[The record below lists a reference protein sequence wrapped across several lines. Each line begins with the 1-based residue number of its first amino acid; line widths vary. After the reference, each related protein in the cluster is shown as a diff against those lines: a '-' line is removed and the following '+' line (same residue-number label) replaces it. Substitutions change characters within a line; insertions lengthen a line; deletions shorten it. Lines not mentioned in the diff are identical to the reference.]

1 MAYMNQEMKKKL
13 APKIKEVCK
22 KYGVKATLAVDR
34 HSTLVLNVRSGK
46 IDFSDYLDENRTFS
60 IKYFKIVN
68 SDHKDE
74 KSIAKK
80 FIEEVRDAMN
90 IGNWNN
96 SDIMTDYFDVGWY
109 VEVNIGKWD
118 KPYKFTP

>member
-1 MAYMNQEMKKKL
+1 MAYINQEMKKKL

-34 HSTLVLNVRSGK
+34 HSTLVLNVKSGK
-46 IDFSDYLDENRTFS
+46 IDFSDYLNENRKFRMV
-60 IKYFKIVN
+60 YF
-68 SDHKDE
+68 DPKDE

-80 FIEEVRDAMN
+80 FIKEVRDAMSV
-90 IGNWNN
+90 GNWNN
-96 SDIMTDYFDVGWY
+96 SDSMTDYFDVGWY

-118 KPYKFTP
+118 KPYEFTP

>member
-1 MAYMNQEMKKKL
+1 MNQERKKKL
-13 APKIKEVCK
+13 APKVKEICK
-22 KYGVKATLAVDR
+22 KYGVKATLAVNR
-34 HSTLVLNVRSGK
+34 HSTLILNVKSGK
-46 IDFSDYLDENRTFS
+46 IDFSDYLNENRNFR
-60 IKYFKIVN
+60 IVN
-68 SDHKDE
+68 FDHEAE

-109 VEVNIGKWD
+109 VEVNIGKWN
-118 KPYKFTP
+118 KPYEFTP